1 VAADISRLIG
11 ILKKANY
18 RGYVVLEYEAKE
30 DPFTAVPRY
39 LKELRQL
46 IG

>member
-1 VAADISRLIG
+1 MERLVG

-30 DPFTAVPRY
+30 DPFTAVPRH